1 MKITDRNQYKLGLM
15 GLAFLRNWL
24 TGDESKNE
32 LILQDLKSILGTLDK
47 PEGKSQ
53 SLKGYDIGEGYEKW
67 ADNYDQMP
75 NLLIDAEEPEVR
87 KILQGLPIGRA
98 VDVACGTG
106 RYTAI
111 LHKLGHKVTGI
122 DQSKSMLRIAKGKN
136 PNIDFVVAD
145 ISKKL
150 PLPDESYDLAL
161 SSLALT
167 HFKNLDAPIK
177 QISSLVKKDGIVL
190 LSDIHPMIVAL
201 GGHADFFDKAGEHG
215 FITNYVHWHSE
226 YLNEF
231 KKNNLEVVS
240 CYEPE
245 LESVHTHILEMA
257 FSLKKE
263 TVETALNGLPVALI
277 WVLRRK

>member
-1 MKITDRNQYKLGLM
+1 MKVTDPNQYKLGLM

-24 TGDESKNE
+24 TGDESKNK
-32 LILQDLKSILGTLDK
+32 LILQDVATTLGNLDK
-47 PEGKSQ
+47 PEDKSQ
-53 SLKGYDIGEGYEKW
+53 SLKSYDIGEGYEKW

-87 KILQGLPIGRA
+87 KILQGFPIGRA

-106 RYTAI
+106 RYSAI
-111 LHKLGHKVTGI
+111 LHELGHKVTGI
-122 DQSKSMLRIAKGKN
+122 DRSESMLRIAKVKN
-136 PNIDFVVAD
+136 PTIDFVLAD

-167 HFKNLDAPIK
+167 HFKSLDDPIK

-190 LSDIHPMIVAL
+190 LSDIHPMIVSL

-231 KKNNLEVVS
+231 KKNNLEVVN
-240 CYEPE
+240 CYEPK

-263 TVETALNGLPVALI
+263 TVETALNGLPIALI
-277 WVLRRK
+277 WVLRKK

>member
-1 MKITDRNQYKLGLM
+1 MKVTDPNQYKLGLM

-24 TGDESKNE
+24 TGDESKNQ
-32 LILQDLKSILGTLDK
+32 LILQDVTTTLGNLDK
-47 PEGKSQ
+47 PEDKFQ
-53 SLKGYDIGEGYEKW
+53 SLKSYDIGEGYEKW

-87 KILQGLPIGRA
+87 KILQGFPIGRA

-106 RYTAI
+106 RYSSI
-111 LHKLGHKVTGI
+111 LHELGHKVTGI
-122 DQSKSMLRIAKGKN
+122 DQSESMLRIAKVKN
-136 PNIDFVVAD
+136 PTIDFVLAD

-167 HFKNLDAPIK
+167 HFKSLDDPIK

-190 LSDIHPMIVAL
+190 LSDIHPMIVSL

-226 YLNEF
+226 YINEF
-231 KKNNLEVVS
+231 KKNNLEVVN
-240 CYEPE
+240 CYEPK
-245 LESVHTHILEMA
+245 LKSVHTHILEMA

-263 TVETALNGLPVALI
+263 TVETALNGLPIALI
-277 WVLRRK
+277 WVLRKK